1 MSKKKSYQK
10 SVKFAG
16 AIIRKRG
23 SKWQVEIN
31 HSDKR
36 VRKTL
41 PTLEEAK
48 GYAERMKVAV
58 ANQGAGAFDL
68 DSKERVDARQALDM
82 LEGRTTLVEAAKYW
96 IKMNKAPDKEI
107 LVAELMEDYVQSKRA
122 QNRRPATINEVE
134 TKLGLYFRKG
144 KITYLH
150 ELTRDQILGWLDEH
164 TNTPVG
170 RNKNRRLIHGFLNF
184 ALKRGLIA
192 ANPAASIE
200 NASVDE
206 KLPEA
211 YSVDEVEKLLTRA
224 VEAYPSIVANLAVG
238 FFAGLRPTE
247 VLKLDWASV
256 SFDNGSILVRPETA
270 KKRRTRHVEISDNLR
285 AWLEPLAEDSGP
297 LSPPDST
304 FRKLRNKLKK
314 DTGIRWIFDGLRHSF
329 ATYHLARHEDAA
341 KTALQLGHTQNT
353 DLLFNNYRSLATK
366 KDAKRYWNLRPDF
379 EADRTRTK

>member
-1 MSKKKSYQK
+1 VSKKKSYQK

-23 SKWQVEIN
+23 SKWQVEFN
-31 HSDKR
+31 LGGQRK
-36 VRKTL
+36 RKTF

-48 GYAERMKVAV
+48 GYAERMKVQL

-68 DSKERVDARQALDM
+68 DAKERVDARQALDL
-82 LEGRTTLVEAAKYW
+82 LEGRTTLVEAAKLW

-107 LVAELMEDYVQSKRA
+107 LVAELMEEYVQSKRA
-122 QNRRPATINEVE
+122 QNRRPATISEIE
-134 TKLGLYFRKG
+134 AKLGLYFRKG
-144 KITYLH
+144 EITYLH
-150 ELTRDQILGWLDEH
+150 ELTRDQILSWLDDH
-164 TNTPVG
+164 TETPVG

-184 ALKRGLIA
+184 ALKRGLIEV
-192 ANPAASIE
+192 NPAASIE

-211 YSVDEVEKLLTRA
+211 YGVDDVEKMMARA
-224 VEAYPSIVANLAVG
+224 VEAYPSIVAHLAVG

-247 VLKLDWASV
+247 IIKLDWASV
-256 SFDNGSILVRPETA
+256 SFENGTILVRPETA
-270 KKRRTRHVEISDNLR
+270 KKRRTRHVVISDNLR
-285 AWLEPLAEDSGP
+285 AWLEPLAEDIGL

-329 ATYHLARHEDAA
+329 ATYHLALHEDAA

-366 KDAKRYWNLRPDF
+366 KDAEKYWALCPKQS
-379 EADRTRTK
+379 A

>member
-68 DSKERVDARQALDM
+68 DSNERVDARQALDL
-82 LEGRTTLVEAAKYW
+82 LEGRTTLVEAAKHW
-96 IKMNKAPDKEI
+96 IKMNKAPDEI
-107 LVAELMEDYVQSKRA
+107 LIAELMEDYVQSKRT
-122 QNRRPATINEVE
+122 QNRRPATISEIE
-134 TKLGLYFRKG
+134 TKLGIYFRKG

-150 ELTRDQILGWLDEH
+150 ELTREQILGWLDKH

-184 ALKRGLIA
+184 ALKRGLIEV
-192 ANPAASIE
+192 NPAASIE
-200 NASVDE
+200 NASVDK

-211 YSVDEVEKLLTRA
+211 YGVDDVEKMMVRA
-224 VEAYPSIVANLAVG
+224 VEAYPSIVAHLAIG

-247 VLKLDWASV
+247 ILKLDWASV
-256 SFDNGSILVRPETA
+256 SFENGTILVRPETA
-270 KKRRTRHVEISDNLR
+270 KKRRTRHVTISNNLR
-285 AWLEPLAEDSGP
+285 AWLEPLAKPEGA

-304 FRKLRNKLKK
+304 YRKLRNKLKK
-314 DTGIRWIFDGLRHSF
+314 DVGIHWIFDGLRHSF
-329 ATYHLARHEDAA
+329 ATFHLAQHEDAP
-341 KTALQLGHTQNT
+341 KTAHQLGHTQNT
-353 DLLFNNYRSLATK
+353 DLLYNNYRSLATAQE
-366 KDAKRYWNLRPDF
+366 AKRYWSIVPPS
-379 EADRTRTK
+379 